1 MEGSRWARSGR
12 AWQAVSRGSRRRV
25 DVGRIKGSLKTVGKS
40 ARIVAK
46 EQPKIGVQAA
56 ERCWI

>member
-1 MEGSRWARSGR
+1 
-12 AWQAVSRGSRRRV
+12 V